1 MNNFAKENIIYE
13 EPVEEKEKGSHVLKA
28 TISKQLGIKT
38 SKKRSQ
44 ERMNILGDADIN
56 ILRDIQALTAYI
68 EGGTV
73 EEISE
78 QFDVDV
84 NTFKSRMKK
93 LNIHG
98 VRSIFDLR
106 ENNGQNQEKIIT
118 KAVAQRIIELKIKE
132 PQIGTRTISSI
143 LKKQDGT
150 RVSHVTI
157 DDFLKKVQLNDYE
170 PSEFVTR
177 SFSP

>member
-1 MNNFAKENIIYE
+1 
-13 EPVEEKEKGSHVLKA
+13 
-28 TISKQLGIKT
+28 
-38 SKKRSQ
+38 
-44 ERMNILGDADIN
+44 MNILGVADIN

-68 EGGTV
+68 EGGAV

-84 NTFKSRMKK
+84 NTFKCRMKK
-93 LNIHG
+93 LNTHG
-98 VRSIFDLR
+98 VKSIFDLR
-106 ENNGQNQEKIIT
+106 ENNGQNQERIVT

-132 PQIGTRTISSI
+132 PQIATRTISSI
-143 LKKQDGT
+143 LEEQDGT
-150 RVSHVTI
+150 SVSHVTI
-157 DDFLKKVQLNDYE
+157 DEFLKKVQLNDYE